1 MAEFCK
7 ECMEELF
14 PVKVTKV
21 SEDLDLCEHCGQFKP
36 VAIDMKRLMDCE
48 VCGKETFDYKVVS
61 SALGPVSFRYC
72 PDCLES
78 GAEPYNMLVSTV
90 AMIGGVDAVA
100 PWFKKVIETS
110 CKAANKSEEEF
121 LKDVKESERI
131 MAEEFEYFKKAEKE
145 ITEDF
150 DC

>member
-21 SEDLDLCEHCGQFKP
+21 SEDLDLCEGCGQMKP

-48 VCGKETFDYKVVS
+48 VCGKETSDYHVVS

-72 PDCLES
+72 PDCLKS
-78 GAEPYNMLVSTV
+78 GAEPYGLLVSTI
-90 AMIGGVDAVA
+90 AMTGGIDACA
-100 PWFKKVIETS
+100 PWIKEVIKAS
-110 CKAANKSEEEF
+110 CKAVGKTEEEF
-121 LKDVKESERI
+121 LKDLEEEKKR
-131 MAEEFEYFKKAEKE
+131 MANQEYEY
-145 ITEDF
+145 
-150 DC
+150 